1 MDRRT
6 FLSAAI
12 AATLML
18 GVPLTGFSAHD
29 EKKETVKGTVT
40 DIKTTEVELTVKD
53 EKGNETKVRT
63 KETSAF
69 KTGDNVVIKDGKVS
83 KQIKPISG
91 GY

>member
-6 FLSAAI
+6 LLSAAI

-18 GVPLTGFSAHD
+18 GVPLVGFSAHEEGKD
-29 EKKETVKGTVT
+29 AIKGTVT

-53 EKGNETKVRT
+53 DKGKETKIRT
-63 KETSAF
+63 KDASAF
-69 KTGDNVVIKDGKVS
+69 KAGDHVVIRDGKVS
-83 KQIKPISG
+83 KEVKPISG

>member
-6 FLSAAI
+6 FLAAAL

-18 GVPLTGFSAHD
+18 GMPLVGFSAHEESKD
-29 EKKETVKGTVT
+29 TVKGMVT

-53 EKGNETKVRT
+53 EKGKETKVRT

-69 KTGDNVVIKDGKVS
+69 KAGDNVVIKDGKVS
-83 KQIKPISG
+83 KQVKPISG